1 MSMSEVSTDLQLEA
15 ILFFKAQPVAK
26 RELLKLL
33 ELDEAALQ
41 TTVQTLGQRLQSGA
55 TRLLESDTELSIVT
69 APEHDTLIE
78 NLRRNELK
86 RDIGKAGAETLAIVL
101 YRGPVTRG
109 EIDRIRGVNSAY
121 ILRNLMTRGL
131 VEKGSNP
138 KRTEYQITSDLLA
151 HLGITHKNQLPQ
163 YEQILNQLDTF
174 EQTAEST
181 PEK

>member
-1 MSMSEVSTDLQLEA
+1 L
-15 ILFFKAQPVAK
+15 
-26 RELLKLL
+26 R
-33 ELDEAALQ
+33 
-41 TTVQTLGQRLQSGA
+41 QRLESGA
-55 TRLLESDTELSIVT
+55 TRVLESDTELSLVT

-78 NLRRNELK
+78 QVRRDELK

-138 KRTEYQITSDLLA
+138 KRTEYQVTLDLLA

-163 YEQILNQLDTF
+163 YETILNQLDSF
-174 EQTAEST
+174 EQAITATNEG
-181 PEK
+181 